1 MLKWHDHY
9 YVGESVRD
17 ESAVREK
24 LDAGKP
30 VPGIYLVTFSD
41 NPHNILEIIPAVTL
55 FQKTAARPVS
65 YTHLDVYKRQDG
77 REDQRAGRR
86 N

>member
-30 VPGIYLVTFSD
+30 VPGIYLVTFRT
-41 NPHNILEIIPAVTL
+41 TL
-55 FQKTAARPVS
+55 ITFWRS
-65 YTHLDVYKRQDG
+65 FRL
-77 REDQRAGRR
+77 
-86 N
+86 

>member
-30 VPGIYLVTFSD
+30 VPGLFRTTLITFWRSFR
-41 NPHNILEIIPAVTL
+41 L
-55 FQKTAARPVS
+55 
-65 YTHLDVYKRQDG
+65 
-77 REDQRAGRR
+77 
-86 N
+86 